1 MPFQELAATSL
12 ERIEAP
18 ILIDIR
24 GLNTPPESVL
34 AVMRCIVVL
43 LIPRGKQMPLP
54 EALAWKEVRKCLN
67 NNTGFIAQLEKFDV
81 KNTSL
86 AAVDVAEGFIQT
98 ESFSSPEKDGGAQT
112 PTIEGLKAWVIA
124 TVRLFHQQLKL
135 VPMEELLEVKRNEHN
150 AAKAKYNDLQS
161 RVRNLEV
168 RLGDVMSSFQDATEE
183 KNAAIMRLDDLN
195 ASCAIARKLAVCL
208 AGGRANRLQQARE
221 RFKQKME
228 CLLGDS
234 LTAAA
239 FVSFG
244 GALGANCRDSFIR
257 YQVLADLRAQ
267 KVQVS
272 SGPVLSLFASEYTA
286 EDWKAMGLPND
297 QYCLESA
304 SIALNSTAWPLL
316 VDPEG
321 VGLRWLTALYKKEG
335 TTLTVVPNQSP
346 ALLPKIRACVQNGTP
361 IVITGPLAGIDP
373 GIMLVASRRYYTHQR
388 TVVVDVAGEVLE
400 VHPKFRLFFS
410 TGLGRVDFCLELSY
424 IASVVSFTGSEESAW
439 QKALWCVV
447 GHEAPRVRDALG
459 DMHERRRRLLRDK
472 EGLEDSML
480 KALSEEEVISFCGAR
495 ARNTHQDVIIPTLTR
510 RFLTPFPR
518 RAWFSQT
525 GSRRGS
531 ARIWGLLIP
540 STRSSSTPTMSWLL
554 QMRL

>member
-1 MPFQELAATSL
+1 MDDMAPFQELAATSL
-12 ERIEAP
+12 ERIETP
-18 ILIDIR
+18 ILVDIR
-24 GLNTPPESVL
+24 GLATPPESVL
-34 AVMRCIVVL
+34 AVIRCIVVL

-67 NNTGFIAQLEKFDV
+67 NTGFIAQLEKFDV

-86 AAVDVAEGFIQT
+86 EAVDVAEGFIKT
-98 ESFSSPEKDGGAQT
+98 ESFSAPEKDGAIQT
-112 PTIEGLKAWVIA
+112 PTIEGLKAWVEA
-124 TVRLFHQQLKL
+124 TVKLFHLQEQLK
-135 VPMEELLEVKRNEHN
+135 PMEQRLEEKRSEYDS
-150 AAKAKYNDLQS
+150 AKAKYNDLQS

-183 KNAAIMRLDDLN
+183 KNAAIMRLDDLT

-244 GALGANCRDSFIR
+244 GALGANCRESFIR

-272 SGPVLSLFASEYTA
+272 SGPVLSLFASHYTA
-286 EDWKAMGLPND
+286 EDWKAMGLPDD

-321 VGLRWLTALYKKEG
+321 VGLRWLTALYQKEG

-439 QKALWCVV
+439 QKAMWCVV
-447 GHEAPRVRDALG
+447 GHEAPSVRDALL
-459 DMHERRRRLLRDK
+459 DMHARRRQLLRDK
-472 EGLEDSML
+472 EGLEDAML
-480 KALSEEEVISFCGAR
+480 KALSEEEVLHKQAHRHRHTDRQTHSRTDTRTHAR
-495 ARNTHQDVIIPTLTR
+495 TL
-510 RFLTPFPR
+510 
-518 RAWFSQT
+518 
-525 GSRRGS
+525 
-531 ARIWGLLIP
+531 
-540 STRSSSTPTMSWLL
+540 
-554 QMRL
+554 